1 MTPQDLSST
10 ARAKRAIRQAKQ
22 SPFNDETV
30 DGSIF
35 PVIIGRRVPAHPHQ
49 PPPGVSG
56 FTLLWWIAV
65 GCAVGSLI
73 SIAILEW
80 VKRS

>member
-22 SPFNDETV
+22 SPFNV
-30 DGSIF
+30 IF
-35 PVIIGRRVPAHPHQ
+35 GRSVHRHQ
-49 PPPGVSG
+49 PPQGVSG
-56 FTLLWWIAV
+56 FTVLWWIAV
-65 GCAVGSLI
+65 GCAVGVLI

-80 VKRS
+80 VKQ